1 MKNIYN
7 NIYRLSIPLT
17 NNPLKEIHVYIVKG
31 KQYSLLID
39 TGFNNTETK
48 EYLYKALDNLQIPV
62 TNLKVFISH
71 LHADHAGLAT
81 HFYQQGCEVFSSQ
94 KDSIIM
100 NQIIDGS
107 FASIVSKNI
116 TLLDLDRYHID
127 KKSLPQTDPEHKDP
141 ITFTVLKEGD
151 TLNIDNTVFK
161 IINVSGH
168 TPGMLALYDI
178 KHKTLFGADHILD
191 QISPNIAYWG
201 ERFPALATFLLNLQ
215 NIISLN
221 IKTIYPSHRNEMH
234 DHPRRALE
242 LIEHHHERLDEI
254 LSILSKE
261 TNPVSASQ
269 VAAKMHW
276 NFRAPSWDEFPKAQ
290 KFFATH
296 EAMAHLEYL
305 YQNAKVHKNI
315 TQDIAYFKSS

>member
-17 NNPLKEIHVYIVKG
+17 NNPLKEIHTYIVKG

-39 TGFNNTETK
+39 TGFNNAETK
-48 EYLYKALDNLQIPV
+48 KHLYKALDNLQIPIS
-62 TNLKVFISH
+62 NLKVFITH

-81 HFYQQGCEVFSSQ
+81 HFYHQGCEVFASQ

-107 FASIVSKNI
+107 FASIVTKNI

-127 KKSLPQTDPEHKDP
+127 RKNLPQTDPENKDP

-151 TLNIDNTVFK
+151 TLTIDNTIFK

-178 KHKTLFGADHILD
+178 KHETLFGADHILD

-201 ERFPALATFLLNLQ
+201 ENFPALATFLLNLQ
-215 NIISLN
+215 NIIPLN
-221 IKTIYPSHRNEMH
+221 IKTIYPSHRNEMY

-242 LIEHHHERLDEI
+242 LIKHHHERLDEI
-254 LSILSKE
+254 LSILNKE
-261 TNPVSASQ
+261 TNPISASQ
-269 VAAKMHW
+269 VAAKMQW
-276 NFRAPSWDEFPKAQ
+276 NFRAPSWNEFPNAQ
-290 KFFATH
+290 KFFAAH

-305 YQNAKVHKNI
+305 CQKSKIHKNI
-315 TQDIAYFKSS
+315 TNNIAYFKSF